1 MPIPNHLIPDFQKL
15 IAYPPDQIQSA
26 WMALDPDIG
35 DPEMLESLDLDF
47 STSESAAIE
56 VLALVHDDER
66 RAGIIARLESMGVWG
81 A

>member
-26 WMALDPDIG
+26 WMSIDPDIG
-35 DPEMLESLDLDF
+35 DPEMLESLDLDL
-47 STSESAAIE
+47 STSKSAATE
-56 VLALVHDDER
+56 VLGLVD
-66 RAGIIARLESMGVWG
+66 AGGIQSIIARLESMGVWD